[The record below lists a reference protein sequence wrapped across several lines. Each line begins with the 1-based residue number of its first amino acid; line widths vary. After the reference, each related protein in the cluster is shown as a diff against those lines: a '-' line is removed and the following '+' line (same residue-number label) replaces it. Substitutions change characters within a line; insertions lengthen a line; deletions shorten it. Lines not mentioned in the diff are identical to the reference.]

1 MLFRHRLYTQ
11 FKTTVDINFSV
22 RDAFL
27 EYASSGTL
35 KTKIF
40 ENQII

>member
-1 MLFRHRLYTQ
+1 MLFKHGLCTQ
-11 FKTTVDINFSV
+11 LKKTVDINFSV
-22 RDAFL
+22 RDTFL

-40 ENQII
+40 KNQII